1 MTTRIPVRKA
11 GWDRDR
17 QFVDGDVEM
26 GWSVTLGTVS
36 GIVVRM
42 HMTFLLLLAWIG
54 TILWAQSGPEAAIE
68 GILFIVLLFVCV
80 VLHEFGHAF
89 AARRYG
95 IGTRDITL
103 LPIGGLASLDRMPD
117 DPGQEIV
124 VALAGPAVNVVIAG
138 VLFLAVGG
146 GIDPS
151 GLAKFGEGPVSFV
164 QRLATINLV
173 LAVFNLIPAFPMD
186 GGRVLRAL
194 LGFRMPRAQATDIAA
209 KIGQALAVVFAF
221 LGLLGNPFLILIA
234 IFIYFAASAEAYG
247 ANMREFARGRAVE
260 DAMIT
265 QFEVLPLHATLDE
278 AARLLLATTQQEFPV
293 VSPDARLEGFLTR
306 KSLIEQMGEHVTGA
320 DVSAAIERDVPV
332 VKPGTSLEHVVAL
345 LEPRTAP
352 AIGVVDKAGDLVGY
366 VTLENLAEFF
376 MVRTAGG
383 LKSPVLQKH
392 DRIGLEGA

>member
-1 MTTRIPVRKA
+1 MR
-11 GWDRDR
+11 
-17 QFVDGDVEM
+17 
-26 GWSVTLGTVS
+26 WSVTLGTVS

-54 TILWAQSGPEAAIE
+54 AILWAKSGPTAALE
-68 GILFIVLLFVCV
+68 GIIFVILLFLCV
-80 VLHEFGHAF
+80 VLHELGHAY

-138 VLFLAVGG
+138 LFFLAVGG
-146 GIDPS
+146 QFNPTGI
-151 GLAKFGEGPVSFV
+151 ATFGEGLTIFIE
-164 QRLATINLV
+164 RLASVNLI

-194 LGFRMPRAQATDIAA
+194 LGFRMPRAKATQIAA
-209 KIGQALAVVFAF
+209 HIGQGLAVLFAF
-221 LGLLGNPFLILIA
+221 LGLLGNPLLILIA

-247 ANMREFARGRAVE
+247 VNMREFARGRAVE
-260 DAMIT
+260 DAMISR
-265 QFEVLPLHATLDE
+265 FEVLPLNATLDD
-278 AARLLLATTQQEFPV
+278 AAKLLLATTQQEFPV
-293 VSPDARLEGFLTR
+293 VRSDASLQGFLTR
-306 KSLIEQMGEHVTGA
+306 QSLIEQLEANGRGA
-320 DVSAAIERDVPV
+320 DVAAAVEHDAPV
-332 VKPGTSLEHVVAL
+332 VNTGASLEHVVEL
-345 LEPRTAP
+345 LEPRTAS
-352 AIGVVDKAGDLVGY
+352 AIGVVEESGRLVGY

-383 LKSPVLQKH
+383 LQAKASASYHGNGLKH
-392 DRIGLEGA
+392 ATAPRTR